1 MDGTTQKRDSR
12 SCSWPNNFFLTIIK
26 YPAHAFVLWANTL
39 IVFTQHAG
47 TGKVMTC
54 ILMLSHKER
63 DFIYH
68 CAFTPSLATQ
78 PSHVNKH
85 NRPEALLKETELNIP
100 QHTCLLFCFDWVKNG
115 KPFLRT
121 GTDTQSAPAHLH
133 GQTPHY
139 PLFQSRALW
148 ASCRCIFF
156 KRSKLSS
163 HSVFSDLLA
172 FMYIWDNK

>member
-1 MDGTTQKRDSR
+1 MR
-12 SCSWPNNFFLTIIK
+12 
-26 YPAHAFVLWANTL
+26 
-39 IVFTQHAG
+39 HAG
-47 TGKVMTC
+47 TGKMMTC
-54 ILMLSHKER
+54 ILVLSYKER

-68 CAFTPSLATQ
+68 WAFSPSLAVQ

-85 NRPEALLKETELNIP
+85 SRPEALLTETELNIP
-100 QHTCLLFCFDWVKNG
+100 QHTCMLFCFDWLNNG
-115 KPFLRT
+115 EPFLRT
-121 GTDTQSAPAHLH
+121 GTDTHSAPAHLH

-163 HSVFSDLLA
+163 HTVFVFCFFFQICWLLCISERMNNEIKA
-172 FMYIWDNK
+172 WKCNLEMVLGYWTAPGSAKNVYGVDFFA